1 MCRDCKPEL
10 QMMYAGSKLALVE
23 QVPLDATEMNM
34 NLLVKLCCNRTYNLH
49 GPVLSV
55 KVVLHTRY

>member
-1 MCRDCKPEL
+1 
-10 QMMYAGSKLALVE
+10 MMYAGSKLALVE
-23 QVPLDATEMNM
+23 QVPVPLDATEMNM

>member
-1 MCRDCKPEL
+1 
-10 QMMYAGSKLALVE
+10 MMYAGSKLALVE

-34 NLLVKLCCNRTYNLH
+34 NLLVKLFCNRTYNLH

>member
-34 NLLVKLCCNRTYNLH
+34 NLLVKLCCK
-49 GPVLSV
+49 SV
-55 KVVLHTRY
+55 TALTIYMVQC